1 MTSNGT
7 QIRFRAKSSDIG
19 VPVISSTCS
28 CKAHNRNP
36 ATTTEAKVSTAVS
49 EQKMRK
55 MSEGRAPPTL
65 SMAMVFERLT
75 NVEIEIST

>member
-1 MTSNGT
+1 M
-7 QIRFRAKSSDIG
+7 
-19 VPVISSTCS
+19 
-28 CKAHNRNP
+28 
-36 ATTTEAKVSTAVS
+36 TEAKVSMAVS

-55 MSEGRAPPTL
+55 MSEDRAPPTL